1 MDCSLPGSSVHR
13 ILQARI
19 LEWVAISF
27 SRGSS
32 QPRYWTQISCIAG
45 RFLTIWATR
54 EAFICKVLIN
64 SGERLWGIYL
74 DFRRRYAL
82 SISVTDFV
90 DKECG
95 SWSNGDKWLVFLKL
109 ALMCSEAEERGDV
122 EGLFALPVWLFWLLL
137 SNPRIISPFWEK
149 DISAWRFSKKFL
161 PNT

>member
-1 MDCSLPGSSVHR
+1 MDCSLPGSSVHGN
-13 ILQARI
+13 LQTRI

-27 SRGSS
+27 SRGFF
-32 QPRYWTQISCIAG
+32 QPRYRTQIIAG

-54 EAFICKVLIN
+54 ETFIYKVLIN

-74 DFRRRYAL
+74 DFRRRCTL

-95 SWSNGDKWLVFLKL
+95 SWSNGDKWLVSLKL
-109 ALMCSEAEERGDV
+109 ALLCSEAEERRDV

-161 PNT
+161 LST